1 MTKKKTKHVG
11 LAPSRE
17 KVRDME
23 TRGYANQQTLAS
35 RFKVGESTI
44 RYWILRKQL
53 PVPDGVDV
61 VKTPLTFKAS
71 GIRWILIASVAKK
84 VAIPVA
90 A

>member
-1 MTKKKTKHVG
+1 MTKKKPKHTG

-17 KVRDME
+17 KVSEMAAL
-23 TRGYANQQTLAS
+23 GYANQQTLAS

-61 VKTPLTFKAS
+61 AKTPLTFKAS

-84 VAIPVA
+84 MALPVTA
-90 A
+90 